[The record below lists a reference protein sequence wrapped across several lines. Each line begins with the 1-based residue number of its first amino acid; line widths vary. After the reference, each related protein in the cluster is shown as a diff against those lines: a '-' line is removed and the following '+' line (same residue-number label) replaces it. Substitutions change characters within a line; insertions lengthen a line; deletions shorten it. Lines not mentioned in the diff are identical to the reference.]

1 MSRFRLALPLALL
14 AILAVSQSAYAL
26 DNAEAPAS
34 PPDLGASL
42 EEEIEFEDE
51 CTESGE
57 GEEVEGTEDEGEEEE
72 EKEKEEECEAE
83 AEDAGFSPAED
94 CYLRTA
100 RARVV
105 AYPERNRMR
114 LTLGYTTYAPA
125 RATVEYG
132 AKSDPRLGTVRRQ
145 LGRSGVVR
153 LSKHLGSREMAQ
165 LQASRRF
172 TVTVHVAEAPRDCR
186 RFEVQRLQV
195 ERSSDS
201 RVTWSETAS

>member
-1 MSRFRLALPLALL
+1 MSRIRLALPLALL
-14 AILAVSQSAYAL
+14 AILAISQSAYAL
-26 DNAEAPAS
+26 GDAEVPTS
-34 PPDLGASL
+34 PSDPGASL
-42 EEEIEFEDE
+42 SEEIEFEEECSESDE
-51 CTESGE
+51 
-57 GEEVEGTEDEGEEEE
+57 EEVEGSEEA
-72 EKEKEEECEAE
+72 EEECEAE
-83 AEDAGFSPAED
+83 AEDAGFSAADD

-100 RARVV
+100 QARVV
-105 AYPERNRMR
+105 AYPERNMMR
-114 LTLGYTTYAPA
+114 LTLGYTTYTPA

-153 LSKHLGSREMAQ
+153 LSKHLGGKAMAQ
-165 LQASRRF
+165 LRASRRF
-172 TVTVHVAEAPRDCR
+172 TVTVHVPEAPRGCQ